1 MPRTVMFPSSAETI
15 NLGEKLLRQ
24 ARGKNHKSGLNAKNQ
39 NEEKRERRE
48 RGERERKIV
57 VESFLAFEREKERE
71 DVENCNKEKEGDGG
85 RE

>member
-39 NEEKRERRE
+39 KEEKRERRE
-48 RGERERKIV
+48 RERGRERGRSLLRVFLRSRERK
-57 VESFLAFEREKERE
+57 SEKM
-71 DVENCNKEKEGDGG
+71 
-85 RE
+85 